1 MAKDKGGI
9 QQAQQA
15 HKGIHSVSTKP
26 MVASTNRET
35 MCENVLMD
43 VLRILYDLDTTATPE
58 IGKAWW
64 QRDKVHNVRK
74 GMYQAS
80 I

>member
-1 MAKDKGGI
+1 MAKDKGSI
-9 QQAQQA
+9 QQA

-26 MVASTNRET
+26 KVASASCET
-35 MCENVLMD
+35 MCENLLMD
-43 VLRILYDLDTTATPE
+43 VLRILYDLDATATPE

-64 QRDKVHNVRK
+64 QRNKVHNVRK
-74 GMYQAS
+74 GIYQAS